1 MAEVYLA
8 RQQGPAGYQKLV
20 VLKRVRP
27 HLANDKDFVA
37 MFANEARLA
46 ALINHPNVV
55 SIFDLG
61 NEGNDWFLA
70 MEYLDGRDMLQVGRA
85 CRQQNKAVPF
95 DVTARIIADVCA
107 GLEHAHN
114 LRDKDGKLLNLVHRD
129 MSPENIIITFDGTV
143 KVVDFGI
150 AKARDNALRTQV
162 GQIKGKL
169 GYVAPE
175 AILGKALDGRADIFA
190 LGATLY
196 LFLCGRPAF
205 SGSNSMEV
213 FEKSLQPP
221 VAPREINPR
230 VPESLEA
237 ICMKALAQDRD
248 KRYRNCTELRAALE
262 AHLSS
267 SGRPLGPAQLSQF
280 MRILFPPDQDPQRQR
295 TDALIAEANA
305 REAAGTIEVDDDRT
319 QTTGVM
325 PPSVRSAAPRSSEA
339 RVAPLPPLLDD
350 ERTAVATV
358 NVSAQRS
365 MTAESTMRAPAS
377 VELSGESTRQAYHLK
392 SVEVSDELSKP
403 KKAARTVTLPTEM
416 PAANMG
422 TPSTMAKTQPMMPA
436 AKVKSGSAE
445 ALPAVGPRGSALPP
459 AITPLPSHLAESTL
473 AIDIDDLA
481 DDDEPAEP
489 TLVGSG
495 RTDPTA
501 GRPVSSMFAQG
512 PPSEDDEP
520 TSVGPSG
527 GYRSAE
533 PPEMPFEA
541 KNSGPIAY
549 GGPPSVDTSMAGGP
563 GPELSLDPVDDAP
576 AFAIDRNHLITT
588 EPSYP
593 IETVRSAPIALRALL
608 LVVGMVVGL
617 GVVGGVAFALGD
629 LPGILAMLGLA

>member
-20 VLKRVRP
+20 VMKRVRP

-114 LRDKDGKLLNLVHRD
+114 LRGQDGKLLNLVHRD

-237 ICMKALAQDRD
+237 ICMKALSQDRD
-248 KRYRNCTELRAALE
+248 KRFRTCAELRAALE

-280 MRILFPPDQDPQRQR
+280 MRILFPPDSDPLRQR
-295 TDALIAEANA
+295 TDALIQEANA
-305 REAAGTIEVDDDRT
+305 REAAGTIDGGDDDRT
-319 QTTGVM
+319 ITTGLVPTSM
-325 PPSVRSAAPRSSEA
+325 PPSPAASREA
-339 RVAPLPPLLDD
+339 RTAPPPPPIDD
-350 ERTAVATV
+350 EQTAVA
-358 NVSAQRS
+358 NVGAVRS
-365 MTAESTMRAPAS
+365 MTVESGNSRAPAS
-377 VELSGESTRQAYHLK
+377 VDLPSEANRQAYHLR
-392 SVEVSDELSKP
+392 SVELADDLAKP
-403 KKAARTVTLPTEM
+403 KKAARTVTLPTNTPTPPLGA
-416 PAANMG
+416 PA
-422 TPSTMAKTQPMMPA
+422 STTAATLPMMPA

-445 ALPAVGPRGSALPP
+445 ATLAPMAPPGMRAPP
-459 AITPLPSHLAESTL
+459 AITPLPAHLAEPTL
-473 AIDIDDLA
+473 AIDVDDLV
-481 DDDEPAEP
+481 DDDEPSEP
-489 TLVGSG
+489 TLVGAQ
-495 RTDPTA
+495 TDPA
-501 GRPVSSMFAQG
+501 AARFQRAVMSQSSMSIEDNEPTGVATK
-512 PPSEDDEP
+512 PPS
-520 TSVGPSG
+520 
-527 GYRSAE
+527 
-533 PPEMPFEA
+533 MPFEA
-541 KNSGPIAY
+541 QSSGPMPYSPQAEWAMQSSSSMTT
-549 GGPPSVDTSMAGGP
+549 PELTLESVDTAP
-563 GPELSLDPVDDAP
+563 PFALDRTQFDATDPV
-576 AFAIDRNHLITT
+576 RSL
-588 EPSYP
+588 EPSNQASLP
-593 IETVRSAPIALRALL
+593 VRLL
-608 LVVGMVVGL
+608 LLAAGL
-617 GVVGGVAFALGD
+617 VTGLAVVGGIAFALGD
-629 LPGILAMLGLA
+629 LAGILAFLGLS

>member
-20 VLKRVRP
+20 VMKRVRP

-114 LRDKDGKLLNLVHRD
+114 LRGSDNKLLNLVHRD
-129 MSPENIIITFDGTV
+129 MSPENIIITFEGTV

-175 AILGKALDGRADIFA
+175 AILGKPLDGRADIFA

-205 SGSNSMEV
+205 SGANSMEV

-248 KRYRNCTELRAALE
+248 KRYRSCTELRAALE

-280 MRILFPPDQDPQRQR
+280 MRILFPPESDPIRQR
-295 TDALIAEANA
+295 TDALIHEANL
-305 REAAGTIEVDDDRT
+305 REASGTVEVEDDDRT
-319 QTTGVM
+319 ITTGLS
-325 PPSVRSAAPRSSEA
+325 PHADPSAASSREA
-339 RVAPLPPLLDD
+339 RVAPPPPPIDD
-350 ERTAVATV
+350 EQTAVA
-358 NVSAQRS
+358 NVGAQRS
-365 MTAESTMRAPAS
+365 MTAESASNRAPAT
-377 VELSGESTRQAYHLK
+377 VELPSDPSRQAYHLR
-392 SVEVSDELSKP
+392 SVELADDLAKP
-403 KKAARTVTLPTEM
+403 KKAARSVTLPTNT
-416 PAANMG
+416 PAMSSMSSLS
-422 TPSTMAKTQPMMPA
+422 STTAPTQPMMPA
-436 AKVKSGSAE
+436 AQVKSAPSGAPL
-445 ALPAVGPRGSALPP
+445 APMAPAGLRPPP
-459 AITPLPSHLAESTL
+459 AITPIPAHLAESTL

-481 DDDEPAEP
+481 DDDDDVEP
-489 TLVGSG
+489 TLVGGQSDAAAARFRAAVG
-495 RTDPTA
+495 SQIP
-501 GRPVSSMFAQG
+501 SMVVG
-512 PPSEDDEP
+512 DNDP
-520 TSVGPSG
+520 TSVV
-527 GYRSAE
+527 AV
-533 PPEMPFEA
+533 PPDMPFDA
-541 KNSGPIAY
+541 QQSGPIPYSLQDEWNTA
-549 GGPPSVDTSMAGGP
+549 SASSST
-563 GPELSLDPVDDAP
+563 PELTLDPIDAAPPFAVDSTHFDATEP
-576 AFAIDRNHLITT
+576 KRAIDR
-588 EPSYP
+588 
-593 IETVRSAPIALRALL
+593 RMQAPLAARIVL
-608 LVVGMVVGL
+608 LVAGLATGLAIVVGI
-617 GVVGGVAFALGD
+617 AAALGD
-629 LPGILAMLGLA
+629 LPGILAFLGLS